1 MAEEKTIL
9 TVDLYDNVLTEKA
22 GDYTGKIRIT
32 GTTRTSD
39 ISNRIVKKR
48 TEYRPETIT
57 NILDLSYDEMI
68 EALAQGRC
76 VVNKF
81 GQWLLTINGSFDGKK
96 SDFRSTENKITVM
109 FTPSAT
115 LLKALENIYVN
126 ADVATVGPMIE
137 NLTDSTTNE
146 KNLHI
151 TPNAPI
157 STKGPRLTSELSF
170 AGRYLVLIPFND
182 KVSVSQEKN
191 KRSSKA
197 YQQPISNN

>member
-9 TVDLYDNVLTEKA
+9 TVDLYDNVLTEKT
-22 GDYTGKIRIT
+22 GDFTGKIRIT

-76 VVNKF
+76 VVNKVRAMAAHYH
-81 GQWLLTINGSFDGKK
+81 GSSTEE

-109 FTPSAT
+109 FTPQRHPPEGARKHLRERRRS
-115 LLKALENIYVN
+115 YR
-126 ADVATVGPMIE
+126 GPGLIE
-137 NLTDSTTNE
+137 SLTDSTTNE

-151 TPNAPI
+151 TPNAPAYHL
-157 STKGPRLTSELSF
+157 RQH
-170 AGRYLVLIPFND
+170 A
-182 KVSVSQEKN
+182 
-191 KRSSKA
+191 A
-197 YQQPISNN
+197 YQGGVIHQ

>member
-22 GDYTGKIRIT
+22 GDFTGKIRIT
-32 GTTRTSD
+32 GTTRTED

-81 GQWLLTINGSFDGKK
+81 GQ
-96 SDFRSTENKITVM
+96 
-109 FTPSAT
+109 
-115 LLKALENIYVN
+115 
-126 ADVATVGPMIE
+126 
-137 NLTDSTTNE
+137 
-146 KNLHI
+146 
-151 TPNAPI
+151 
-157 STKGPRLTSELSF
+157 
-170 AGRYLVLIPFND
+170 
-182 KVSVSQEKN
+182 
-191 KRSSKA
+191 
-197 YQQPISNN
+197 

>member
-81 GQWLLTINGSFDGKK
+81 GQWLLTINGSFDILPRTKGFGFVRRSKLTLTIHHPILPKGKG
-96 SDFRSTENKITVM
+96 
-109 FTPSAT
+109 P
-115 LLKALENIYVN
+115 ENIKE
-126 ADVATVGPMIE
+126 TME
-137 NLTDSTTNE
+137 E
-146 KNLHI
+146 
-151 TPNAPI
+151 
-157 STKGPRLTSELSF
+157 
-170 AGRYLVLIPFND
+170 
-182 KVSVSQEKN
+182 
-191 KRSSKA
+191 A
-197 YQQPISNN
+197 YQAVMAGLPPERQGFIKNEDQ

>member
-9 TVDLYDNVLTEKA
+9 TVDLYDNVLTEKT
-22 GDYTGKIRIT
+22 GDFTGKIRIT

-81 GQWLLTINGSFDGKK
+81 GQWLLSINGSFDGKNPQRHPPEGARK
-96 SDFRSTENKITVM
+96 HLRERRRS
-109 FTPSAT
+109 
-115 LLKALENIYVN
+115 YR
-126 ADVATVGPMIE
+126 GPDDRE
-137 NLTDSTTNE
+137 PHGFYHEREEPPYHS
-146 KNLHI
+146 
-151 TPNAPI
+151 
-157 STKGPRLTSELSF
+157 
-170 AGRYLVLIPFND
+170 
-182 KVSVSQEKN
+182 
-191 KRSSKA
+191 KRSGYHLRQHAA
-197 YQQPISNN
+197 YQGG

>member
-9 TVDLYDNVLTEKA
+9 TVDLYDNVLTEKT
-22 GDYTGKIRIT
+22 GDFTGKIRIT

-81 GQWLLTINGSFDGKK
+81 GQLSTA
-96 SDFRSTENKITVM
+96 RSTERNQT
-109 FTPSAT
+109 SA
-115 LLKALENIYVN
+115 LRRI
-126 ADVATVGPMIE
+126 
-137 NLTDSTTNE
+137 
-146 KNLHI
+146 
-151 TPNAPI
+151 
-157 STKGPRLTSELSF
+157 
-170 AGRYLVLIPFND
+170 
-182 KVSVSQEKN
+182 
-191 KRSSKA
+191 RS
-197 YQQPISNN
+197 P